1 MLKPYFPGRPG
12 EPAPLRLTVAREVR
26 FEEVDPL
33 GIVWHG
39 RYPGYFEDARVALGE
54 RYGIGYMDFY
64 RQGVLAPIR
73 KMHVD
78 YHRPLRFRDAITIEG
93 ILHWS
98 EAARINYEFV
108 IRDPGGALATTGYT
122 VQMLMDAGHN
132 LLMIAP
138 EFYRQFCARWAAGEL
153 A

>member
-1 MLKPYFPGRPG
+1 MNKAYFPARPG
-12 EPAPLRLTVAREVR
+12 DPAPLRCRVERRVR

-54 RYGIGYMDFY
+54 RYGLGYLDLY
-64 RQGVLAPIR
+64 GQGILAPIR
-73 KMHVD
+73 KMHLD
-78 YHRPLRFRDAITIEG
+78 YHRPLRFGEEFTIEG

-98 EAARINYEFV
+98 EAVRLNHEFV
-108 IRDPGGALATTGYT
+108 IRNAAGEVTTKGYT
-122 VQMLMDAGHN
+122 VQMLLDREEN
-132 LLMIAP
+132 VLLLP
-138 EFYRQFCARWAAGEL
+138 PPFYADFRRRWQQGGL